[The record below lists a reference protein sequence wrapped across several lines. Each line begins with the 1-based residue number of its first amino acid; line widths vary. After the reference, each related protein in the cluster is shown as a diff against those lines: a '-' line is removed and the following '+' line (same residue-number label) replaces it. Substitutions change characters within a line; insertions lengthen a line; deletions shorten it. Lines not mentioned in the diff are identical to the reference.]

1 MMSSVVNKVL
11 PLFLLASIFFQVPL
25 PISFTSFLLFMPS
38 CVLSYAILWLLSAI
52 IGLVSFWVMELGN
65 LGMAKDS
72 IVRILSGSIIPLW
85 FFPSSVQ
92 TISKF
97 LPFQYTYQTPLAI
110 YIGEIS
116 LIDAWKSMGI
126 QFVWIAVLFG
136 FLYVIWNNAK
146 KKTLIQ
152 GG

>member
-1 MMSSVVNKVL
+1 
-11 PLFLLASIFFQVPL
+11 
-25 PISFTSFLLFMPS
+25 
-38 CVLSYAILWLLSAI
+38 VLSYAILWLLSAI
-52 IGLVSFWVMELGN
+52 VGLVAFWAMELGN
-65 LGMAKDS
+65 MGMVKDS

-85 FFPSSVQ
+85 FFPSSIQ

-110 YIGEIS
+110 YIGEIRTV
-116 LIDAWKSMGI
+116 DALKAMGI
-126 QFVWIAVLFG
+126 QFVWIAA
-136 FLYVIWNNAK
+136 LYVLLYVVWNKAK